1 MKSVSV
7 ARVRSRNATPVKNSR
22 NSLYFAEVGV
32 VLRISIRFQ
41 KTYDLSLPKQTF
53 LPK

>member
-1 MKSVSV
+1 MK
-7 ARVRSRNATPVKNSR
+7 NAR

-41 KTYDLSLPKQTF
+41 ETYDLSLPKQTF
-53 LPK
+53 LPKEKVSVNVGLREG